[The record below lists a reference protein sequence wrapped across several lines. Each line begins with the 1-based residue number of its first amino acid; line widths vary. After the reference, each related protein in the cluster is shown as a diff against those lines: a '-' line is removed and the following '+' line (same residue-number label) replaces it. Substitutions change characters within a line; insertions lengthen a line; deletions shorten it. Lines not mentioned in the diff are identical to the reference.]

1 MHALTSQNT
10 NKMREQKGE
19 SNNKGEIKE
28 EECNNKEAKYKTAD
42 RMLYPILKETARENR
57 KQMTEGERVLWNEL
71 RAKKTGYR
79 FLRQHAIGEYI
90 VDFVCLERQVI
101 VEVDGGYHAEALQ
114 QMMDT
119 QRQDW
124 LESQGYI
131 VLRYTNEQ
139 VEFATKTIIEEI
151 ISILR
156 SRA

>member
-1 MHALTSQNT
+1 
-10 NKMREQKGE
+10 
-19 SNNKGEIKE
+19 
-28 EECNNKEAKYKTAD
+28 
-42 RMLYPILKETARENR
+42 
-57 KQMTEGERVLWNEL
+57 MTEGERVLWNEL
-71 RAKKTGYR
+71 RAKKTGNR

-90 VDFVCLERQVI
+90 VDFVCLERKVI

-139 VEFATKTIIEEI
+139 VEFTTKTIIEEI